1 MSNIID
7 ERMAIL
13 IKKKTGL
20 TVEEIRRMPLEEVHM
35 AIEAK
40 IGHKL
45 SLELE
50 SAGYVSSGDVL
61 IDMGRVITHEEIEKA
76 IDKI

>member
-1 MSNIID
+1 
-7 ERMAIL
+7 MAAL
-13 IKKKTGL
+13 IKKRTGL
-20 TVEEIRRMPLEEVHM
+20 TVEEIRRMPLEEVHA

-50 SAGYVSSGDVL
+50 PGCISSGDVL
-61 IDMGRVITHEEIEKA
+61 IDMGRVITSEEIERA
-76 IDKI
+76 VDKI